1 LADAA
6 PPANRFLAAARQG
19 RNEWWRYALTLGG
32 VLLASQVLGALP
44 LATGMVVV
52 TLDGNPATGIDLS
65 TGALQGVPPAV
76 GLALLLIPF
85 VAGLLAL
92 VAGVAAFHR
101 RPPLTLVAAG
111 RPRWGRALRAGLLWL
126 GLAALMAGVEAVVF
140 PGRYALTP
148 DLRRWLPFALAALI
162 FIPLQT
168 SAEELFFRS
177 YLLQGLGLRLRSPLV
192 LSVLSGL
199 AFALPHFA
207 NPEVAASFA
216 LVMSFFFIFGFALAL
231 ITLRTEGAEVALGVH
246 AANNLFTAL
255 IANFKG
261 SAIETPALFT
271 ASGFD
276 PGYNLVAS
284 VLALLV
290 LGLVFG
296 VRPRRPRAEAL
307 LP

>member
-6 PPANRFLAAARQG
+6 RPENQFLAAARQG
-19 RNEWWRYALTLGG
+19 RNEWWRYALTIGA

-76 GLALLLIPF
+76 GLVLLLIPF

-101 RPPLTLVAAG
+101 RPPLTLVAPG
-111 RPRWGRALRAGLLWL
+111 RPRWGQALRAGLVWL
-126 GLAALMAGVEAVVF
+126 GLAALMAGVEAVLF
-140 PGRYALTP
+140 PGRYAFTP
-148 DLRRWLPFALAALI
+148 DMRRWLPFALAALI

-177 YLLQGLGLRLRSPLV
+177 YLLQGLGRLVQAPLA
-192 LSVLSGL
+192 LSLFSGL
-199 AFALPHFA
+199 AFALPHAA
-207 NPEVAASFA
+207 NPEVRLNFVV
-216 LVMSFFFIFGFALAL
+216 VMSFYFIFGFVLAYL
-231 ITLRTEGAEVALGVH
+231 TLRTEGAEVALGVH

-284 VLALLV
+284 ALALLV
-290 LGLVFG
+290 LSLVFG
-296 VRPRRPRAEAL
+296 WRAHTAAY
-307 LP
+307 